1 MADNQNL
8 QSMAENLF
16 EAMDIITS
24 KRLSALEYDKT
35 LVCTIESV
43 EDAKNGIYKVT
54 DGVSHFTAYSENT
67 EYKEKTKVYVKVP
80 NGDMGNQKIITGKYI
95 SKEVEYISYT
105 SPLNNFIDVTGNLI
119 EINPSLSLQANNEN
133 KKTVTLWEIPERDN
147 EGNVITPCSFKGY
160 DRIGIRGDF
169 KTYLD
174 SYTRSGSYGLRL
186 DIGER
191 TEAGI
196 TKNHCFYLDSNDMY
210 GNPYKYS
217 TFFSQEQMYNISHIF
232 EIISMRLVFYQKCDF
247 FLEDGTLHS
256 VVEGKDN
263 IFVENPYISF
273 GFDVSNFTEDTV
285 IIGTNDSLTYST
297 EMRPSERKAYMR
309 WVHLKEDKFYPIDE
323 SSEIPEGAIIHWY
336 RYKIEQDRS
345 DEIAG
350 YFWKEFNPGED
361 KFNYVFT
368 PDDTVADD
376 MLKVI
381 IEYPSREYI
390 TDSIYNSDTI
400 KSLIKEIKRINTQ
413 FNENV
418 LDGLFE
424 YIDVDKINEEYFKAK
439 TAAIDGVSGENISKV
454 ENALDEIYN
463 TVLELR
469 SSTKYYSSE
478 NLHFRNEIMMSDEA
492 VDLVQSL
499 SIQVDPDNQEGVY
512 RLYDE
517 TNNIINSSE
526 ANKLRTLKAQYNS
539 VVIDKKELDSAEEI
553 TWFIPINNTMI
564 HEPIDGKEYNT
575 EDGDIFINGDE
586 CEKVGYVAIKRLG
599 EDTPDELTEGVH
611 LIEIEQKFRIKD
623 YYTQTASNN
632 IIYCQVKKRGRIY
645 EASAALLFGTSGTNG
660 TEATFLLKMYDANGE
675 DEVSALTIGNE
686 VIIKPELYD
695 FNNERLPINSIK
707 YSWKEK
713 NNSNIIKI
721 SLHDITC
728 SLSIPSGTS
737 INNCQFYILQASTKY
752 SIITDI
758 DENGN
763 ESIRDIN
770 LTAFLPIPVRI
781 SDEYVEIEGATKI
794 VYDSNGSNPRYYK
807 NPYRLYGARLKLF
820 NTAKWKIYSADFDRL
835 EDEEGNALT
844 SAKRYYPV
852 VQPTGEFMPTKMY
865 YTGLSSV
872 SVNAYINNNMV
883 WTQPLLIIQN
893 KYASAM
899 LNDWNGNLT
908 IDEKNGT
915 ILSAMMGAGIKNED
929 NSFSGIVMGDM
940 GKVSDNFDPNNK
952 TGIGLYGLDHGEQS
966 YGFNVD
972 GTAFIGKSGSGRIN
986 FDGTKGTI
994 TSANYEENKIGM
1006 QIDLDD
1012 PFLKAYGEA
1021 GSFELDLHAKD
1032 EEKNLGID
1040 LLKINGIL
1048 KDEYKPL
1055 LNIGAEKYFLQSID
1069 FSEKD
1074 STGLNFDLSNGKL
1087 TAYNFEL
1094 YTANKIKDNLFSSVK
1109 LASSGNPYFKIHHAS
1124 QNKYENVP
1132 VFKIYEP
1139 YLYHYLVIEDGKETY
1154 KIDESENY
1162 TEGRIYYNENNEALN
1177 IIDKNRVFGKYNNK
1191 FYTFD
1196 DTTNTEGYVVV
1207 KDYIDGIDYYD
1218 FKDNKYKKIK
1228 VINDAVGYIS
1238 NKYYIKSEGNEYILD
1253 ESDNYT
1259 AGRIYF
1265 DDEKK
1270 EIEVLDNKIYKNF
1283 TTEKKAGT
1291 LYISKESGYIIDS
1304 SPNYTNGRV
1313 YYKDDIG
1320 SIQAKVVPSNY
1331 TIFTSG
1337 KYYKKIIENGIE
1349 TYVLEYNY
1357 YEYMVYYELISENN
1371 YKEIL
1376 NMASPDSERYVPG
1389 KYYYYAEGTGWRK
1402 VRQDEAYSQNNVY
1415 SILENKKYNTS
1426 YIIIE
1431 SENIYKKKT
1440 YFYIKGNKIDYEI
1453 SEIFINGIQYY
1464 ELKNGEYNPINVIKE
1479 TDEIKIFREN
1489 TYYRYYFINGS
1500 FKEVNENS
1508 IYDPYET
1515 YFILLNSEN
1524 IDEDKKIYQAV
1535 NVVDGKY
1542 EFPTNLDLYI
1552 YNSEEDTYY
1561 EASKDIFLCE
1571 QYYIISETELE
1582 NNLIN
1587 ITKNKF
1593 ELKSHDF
1600 NIYNKKGMH
1609 LDLSASAG
1617 YIEGFGE
1624 YINTKNEVI
1633 RPKFILDWRKNRN
1646 PIDINNGIFK
1656 VKWNGEVICT
1666 NIKAQ
1671 GGSIG
1676 GWKIDENK
1684 IISGDIVLY
1693 SANAT
1698 SAIYAGKNAK
1708 NIEDFI
1714 IEKIKIDSSKDET
1727 TDIERIDTD
1736 WNTLGI
1742 EDNKKYFYVDNDG
1755 TLEAYMAKIQYLKAK
1770 VLYVEDFYLGKK
1782 KVEWKSKKVVIGV
1795 KSNIEKVLTSVSAS
1809 GSFPHQH
1816 KIISATDGSY
1826 TAGPKGGT
1834 DISIKINPKTTS
1846 VVKSSSSSSDKII
1859 YLG

>member
-95 SKEVEYISYT
+95 SKEAEYISYT

-575 EDGDIFINGDE
+575 EDGDIFIRKEE

-599 EDTPDELTEGVH
+599 EDTPDKLTEGVH

-645 EASAALLFGTSGTNG
+645 EASASLLFGTSGSNG

-721 SLHDITC
+721 SSHDITC

-737 INNCQFYILQASTKY
+737 INNCQFYI
-752 SIITDI
+752 
-758 DENGN
+758 
-763 ESIRDIN
+763 
-770 LTAFLPIPVRI
+770 
-781 SDEYVEIEGATKI
+781 
-794 VYDSNGSNPRYYK
+794 
-807 NPYRLYGARLKLF
+807 
-820 NTAKWKIYSADFDRL
+820 
-835 EDEEGNALT
+835 
-844 SAKRYYPV
+844 
-852 VQPTGEFMPTKMY
+852 
-865 YTGLSSV
+865 
-872 SVNAYINNNMV
+872 
-883 WTQPLLIIQN
+883 
-893 KYASAM
+893 
-899 LNDWNGNLT
+899 
-908 IDEKNGT
+908 
-915 ILSAMMGAGIKNED
+915 
-929 NSFSGIVMGDM
+929 
-940 GKVSDNFDPNNK
+940 
-952 TGIGLYGLDHGEQS
+952 
-966 YGFNVD
+966 
-972 GTAFIGKSGSGRIN
+972 
-986 FDGTKGTI
+986 
-994 TSANYEENKIGM
+994 
-1006 QIDLDD
+1006 
-1012 PFLKAYGEA
+1012 
-1021 GSFELDLHAKD
+1021 
-1032 EEKNLGID
+1032 
-1040 LLKINGIL
+1040 
-1048 KDEYKPL
+1048 
-1055 LNIGAEKYFLQSID
+1055 YF
-1069 FSEKD
+1069 
-1074 STGLNFDLSNGKL
+1074 
-1087 TAYNFEL
+1087 
-1094 YTANKIKDNLFSSVK
+1094 
-1109 LASSGNPYFKIHHAS
+1109 
-1124 QNKYENVP
+1124 
-1132 VFKIYEP
+1132 
-1139 YLYHYLVIEDGKETY
+1139 
-1154 KIDESENY
+1154 
-1162 TEGRIYYNENNEALN
+1162 
-1177 IIDKNRVFGKYNNK
+1177 
-1191 FYTFD
+1191 
-1196 DTTNTEGYVVV
+1196 
-1207 KDYIDGIDYYD
+1207 
-1218 FKDNKYKKIK
+1218 
-1228 VINDAVGYIS
+1228 
-1238 NKYYIKSEGNEYILD
+1238 
-1253 ESDNYT
+1253 
-1259 AGRIYF
+1259 
-1265 DDEKK
+1265 
-1270 EIEVLDNKIYKNF
+1270 
-1283 TTEKKAGT
+1283 
-1291 LYISKESGYIIDS
+1291 
-1304 SPNYTNGRV
+1304 
-1313 YYKDDIG
+1313 
-1320 SIQAKVVPSNY
+1320 
-1331 TIFTSG
+1331 
-1337 KYYKKIIENGIE
+1337 
-1349 TYVLEYNY
+1349 
-1357 YEYMVYYELISENN
+1357 
-1371 YKEIL
+1371 
-1376 NMASPDSERYVPG
+1376 
-1389 KYYYYAEGTGWRK
+1389 
-1402 VRQDEAYSQNNVY
+1402 
-1415 SILENKKYNTS
+1415 
-1426 YIIIE
+1426 
-1431 SENIYKKKT
+1431 
-1440 YFYIKGNKIDYEI
+1440 
-1453 SEIFINGIQYY
+1453 
-1464 ELKNGEYNPINVIKE
+1464 
-1479 TDEIKIFREN
+1479 
-1489 TYYRYYFINGS
+1489 
-1500 FKEVNENS
+1500 
-1508 IYDPYET
+1508 
-1515 YFILLNSEN
+1515 
-1524 IDEDKKIYQAV
+1524 
-1535 NVVDGKY
+1535 
-1542 EFPTNLDLYI
+1542 
-1552 YNSEEDTYY
+1552 
-1561 EASKDIFLCE
+1561 
-1571 QYYIISETELE
+1571 
-1582 NNLIN
+1582 
-1587 ITKNKF
+1587 
-1593 ELKSHDF
+1593 
-1600 NIYNKKGMH
+1600 
-1609 LDLSASAG
+1609 
-1617 YIEGFGE
+1617 
-1624 YINTKNEVI
+1624 
-1633 RPKFILDWRKNRN
+1633 
-1646 PIDINNGIFK
+1646 
-1656 VKWNGEVICT
+1656 
-1666 NIKAQ
+1666 
-1671 GGSIG
+1671 
-1676 GWKIDENK
+1676 
-1684 IISGDIVLY
+1684 
-1693 SANAT
+1693 
-1698 SAIYAGKNAK
+1698 
-1708 NIEDFI
+1708 
-1714 IEKIKIDSSKDET
+1714 
-1727 TDIERIDTD
+1727 
-1736 WNTLGI
+1736 
-1742 EDNKKYFYVDNDG
+1742 
-1755 TLEAYMAKIQYLKAK
+1755 
-1770 VLYVEDFYLGKK
+1770 
-1782 KVEWKSKKVVIGV
+1782 
-1795 KSNIEKVLTSVSAS
+1795 
-1809 GSFPHQH
+1809 
-1816 KIISATDGSY
+1816 
-1826 TAGPKGGT
+1826 
-1834 DISIKINPKTTS
+1834 
-1846 VVKSSSSSSDKII
+1846 
-1859 YLG
+1859 

>member
-80 NGDMGNQKIITGKYI
+80 NGDMDNQKIITGKYI
-95 SKEVEYISYT
+95 SKEVEYISYV

-119 EINPSLSLQANNEN
+119 ETNPSLSLQANNES
-133 KKTVTLWEIPERDN
+133 KKTVTLWEIPERDSK
-147 EGNVITPCSFKGY
+147 GNIITPCSFKGY
-160 DRIGIRGDF
+160 DRIGIGGDF

-263 IFVENPYISF
+263 IFVENPHISF

-400 KSLIKEIKRINTQ
+400 KSLIKEIKHINTQ

-586 CEKVGYVAIKRLG
+586 CEKAGYVAIKRLG
-599 EDTPDELTEGVH
+599 EDTPDKLTEGVH

-645 EASAALLFGTSGTNG
+645 EASASLLFGTSGSNG
-660 TEATFLLKMYDANGE
+660 TEATFLLKMYDAKGE
-675 DEVSALTIGNE
+675 DEVNALTIGDE
-686 VIIKPELYD
+686 IMIKPELYD
-695 FNNERLPINSIK
+695 FNNKRLPIDRIE
-707 YSWKEK
+707 YSWKEE
-713 NNSNIIKI
+713 NNSNVINI
-721 SLHDITC
+721 SESGITC
-728 SLSIPSGTS
+728 SLSFNTN
-737 INNCQFYILQASTKY
+737 INIDKCQFYILQAFVEY
-752 SIITDI
+752 SAITDI
-758 DENGN
+758 DKNGDG
-763 ESIRDIN
+763 STRKIK
-770 LTAFLPIPVRI
+770 LSAFLPIPVRT
-781 SDEYVEIEGATKI
+781 SNDYTEIEGATKI
-794 VYDSNGSNPRYYK
+794 VYDSNGCNPRYYK
-807 NPYRLYGARLKLF
+807 NPYKLYGKSLEGKNIEWYINF
-820 NTAKWKIYSADFDRL
+820 NEKEKDYKA
-835 EDEEGNALT
+835 
-844 SAKRYYPV
+844 AKRYYPV
-852 VQPTGEFMPTKMY
+852 IQTDGKFMPTKMY
-865 YTGLSSV
+865 YTGLKSV
-872 SVNAYINNNMV
+872 CVNAYVNNDMV

-893 KYASAM
+893 RYASAM
-899 LNDWNGNLT
+899 LNDWDGNLT
-908 IDEKNGT
+908 INEKNDT
-915 ILSAMMGAGIKNED
+915 ILSAMIGAGVKNDD
-929 NSFSGIVMGDM
+929 NTFSGIVMGDM

-952 TGIGLYGLDHGEQS
+952 TGVGLYGLDHGAQS
-966 YGFNVD
+966 YGFKID

-986 FDGTKGTI
+986 FDGNKGTI
-994 TSANYEENKIGM
+994 TSGNYEENKAGM
-1006 QIDLDD
+1006 QIDLDY
-1012 PFLKAYGEA
+1012 PFLKAYGDA
-1021 GSFELDLHAKD
+1021 GSFEMDLKSK
-1032 EEKNLGID
+1032 EN
-1040 LLKINGIL
+1040 
-1048 KDEYKPL
+1048 KPL
-1055 LNIGAEKYFLQSID
+1055 LLIKDTEDHKLMYISGTQDGENDDATKYYLQSSNYSITN
-1069 FSEKD
+1069 K
-1074 STGLNFDLSNGKL
+1074 TGLKLDLENSKLNAYGNGGSILIDAGNENALFKIVSGDGNTLINIASDEGNYYIQSDNYKFSDDNISSGMKININKGIIDAIGLDKDDNYIGDIHISAGGDPYFRIRTLYDNDNNNDNDNEKKKKNLIYISKDDLYLQSADFNYKTMNESGKGTKINLSNGSI
-1087 TAYNFEL
+1087 TSYNFTINA
-1094 YTANKIKDNLFSSVK
+1094 Y
-1109 LASSGNPYFKIHHAS
+1109 
-1124 QNKYENVP
+1124 
-1132 VFKIYEP
+1132 
-1139 YLYHYLVIEDGKETY
+1139 
-1154 KIDESENY
+1154 
-1162 TEGRIYYNENNEALN
+1162 
-1177 IIDKNRVFGKYNNK
+1177 GKYQS
-1191 FYTFD
+1191 TD
-1196 DTTNTEGYVVV
+1196 GTE
-1207 KDYIDGIDYYD
+1207 KD
-1218 FKDNKYKKIK
+1218 
-1228 VINDAVGYIS
+1228 GYIS
-1238 NKYYIKSEGNEYILD
+1238 
-1253 ESDNYT
+1253 
-1259 AGRIYF
+1259 
-1265 DDEKK
+1265 
-1270 EIEVLDNKIYKNF
+1270 
-1283 TTEKKAGT
+1283 
-1291 LYISKESGYIIDS
+1291 IDS
-1304 SPNYTNGRV
+1304 TSANY
-1313 YYKDDIG
+1313 
-1320 SIQAKVVPSNY
+1320 P
-1331 TIFTSG
+1331 
-1337 KYYKKIIENGIE
+1337 
-1349 TYVLEYNY
+1349 L
-1357 YEYMVYYELISENN
+1357 
-1371 YKEIL
+1371 
-1376 NMASPDSERYVPG
+1376 
-1389 KYYYYAEGTGWRK
+1389 
-1402 VRQDEAYSQNNVY
+1402 
-1415 SILENKKYNTS
+1415 
-1426 YIIIE
+1426 
-1431 SENIYKKKT
+1431 
-1440 YFYIKGNKIDYEI
+1440 
-1453 SEIFINGIQYY
+1453 
-1464 ELKNGEYNPINVIKE
+1464 
-1479 TDEIKIFREN
+1479 
-1489 TYYRYYFINGS
+1489 
-1500 FKEVNENS
+1500 
-1508 IYDPYET
+1508 
-1515 YFILLNSEN
+1515 
-1524 IDEDKKIYQAV
+1524 
-1535 NVVDGKY
+1535 
-1542 EFPTNLDLYI
+1542 
-1552 YNSEEDTYY
+1552 
-1561 EASKDIFLCE
+1561 
-1571 QYYIISETELE
+1571 
-1582 NNLIN
+1582 
-1587 ITKNKF
+1587 
-1593 ELKSHDF
+1593 
-1600 NIYNKKGMH
+1600 
-1609 LDLSASAG
+1609 
-1617 YIEGFGE
+1617 
-1624 YINTKNEVI
+1624 
-1633 RPKFILDWRKNRN
+1633 
-1646 PIDINNGIFK
+1646 DINNRFK
-1656 VKWNGEVICT
+1656 VDWGG
-1666 NIKAQ
+1666 NIKATS
-1671 GGSIG
+1671 GTIG
-1676 GWKIDENK
+1676 GWKISEDK
-1684 IISGDIVLY
+1684 IYSNNIILY
-1693 SANAT
+1693 S
-1698 SAIYAGKNAK
+1698 SSEKSGIYAGQNAENFESFEMK
-1708 NIEDFI
+1708 
-1714 IEKIKIDSSKDET
+1714 KIKVDTSTAEVSD
-1727 TDIERIDTD
+1727 IDTF
-1736 WNTLGI
+1736 NAI
-1742 EDNKKYFYVDNDG
+1742 EWEDLDISDDNNKYFYVNDDG
-1755 TLEAYMAKIQYLKAK
+1755 VLEAYVAQIQYLKAK
-1770 VLYVEDFYLGKK
+1770 TLYVENMYLGKR
-1782 KVEWKSKKVVIGV
+1782 KVEWKNKKVVIST
-1795 KSNIEKVLTSVSAS
+1795 KNSKKKVLTGITIEDVSLGHTHGIVEG
-1809 GSFPHQH
+1809 GSNTLGMSTNVKHSH
-1816 KIISATDGSY
+1816 KY
-1826 TAGPKGGT
+1826 TPST
-1834 DISIKINPKTTS
+1834 VS
-1846 VVKSSSSSSDKII
+1846 VVSSSSSESDQIV